1 MFTDRIRGNE
11 TPDHQR
17 AIDFLA
23 QESQAPIDVVAR
35 LYNDEMTRLE
45 AGARVN
51 AFISILAMRN
61 VRRLLRLSGHTPAI
75 KRAHSD
81 SHDRAPS

>member
-1 MFTDRIRGNE
+1 MSTNLNRSNE
-11 TPDHQR
+11 TPDQR

-23 QESQAPIDVVAR
+23 QESHAPIDVVAR
-35 LYNDEMTRLE
+35 LYKDERTRLE

-51 AFISILAMRN
+51 AYIPILAIRN
-61 VRRLLRLSGHTPAI
+61 VRRLLRLSGHMPAI

-81 SHDRAPS
+81 SPDRAPA

>member
-1 MFTDRIRGNE
+1 MSIDHNRSNE
-11 TPDHQR
+11 TPDQR

-23 QESQAPIDVVAR
+23 RESHAPIDVVAR
-35 LYNDEMTRLE
+35 LYKDERVRLE

-51 AFISILAMRN
+51 AFISILAIRN
-61 VRRLLRLSGHTPAI
+61 VRRLLRLAGHMPAF

-81 SHDRAPS
+81 SPDRVPA